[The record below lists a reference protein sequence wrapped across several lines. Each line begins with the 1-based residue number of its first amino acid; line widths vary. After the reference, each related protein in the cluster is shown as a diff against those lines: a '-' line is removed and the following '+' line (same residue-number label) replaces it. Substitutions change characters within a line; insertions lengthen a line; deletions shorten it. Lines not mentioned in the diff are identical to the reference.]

1 MDLLA
6 DRLRSADV
14 FAGLSAERLG
24 WLAGLGTVSRVRAGT
39 VVARQGDPADAFAL
53 ILDGRVRWT
62 RRVGGREV
70 HAVTLGPG
78 EVFAELILI
87 LGAPYP
93 TTGTA
98 LEDTTLVRWGPDAF
112 WEMLGTCHGVLAKV
126 TRIAVE
132 RAEIHETVAQQ
143 QARLTGLGQVAAG
156 LAHELG
162 NPTASLVRAAAT
174 LDEAV
179 TALAGPPAAP
189 VEAAAGGLERADR
202 EEDLR
207 ERLAAAGRPDAD
219 ELAAVLAG
227 AGVEPKDGE
236 DLAQLAARVQLHA
249 LTDEIRAAADRIV
262 ALVEATKAV
271 TAMDQAPALEPVDL
285 RAVLRSAIAMLD
297 PARIDLAAG
306 GPPPPVLGSA
316 GDLGQ
321 LVLELLRNAL
331 QSGTRVTAAVTA
343 DGAGWVQLAV
353 EDDGPGVAAEVAG
366 RIFEPFFSTR
376 GAAGTGLGLHRAR
389 RIAEQHE
396 GQLEHA
402 GGARFVLRLPAVVD
416 AEGGAT
422 PDRDA
427 RGGSG

>member
-6 DRLRSADV
+6 DRLRTADV
-14 FAGLSAERLG
+14 FADLPAERLG
-24 WLAGLGTVSRVRAGT
+24 WLAGLGTVARVRAGT
-39 VVARQGDPADAFAL
+39 VVARQGDPADGFSL

-70 HAVTLGPG
+70 HAVTLGAG

-98 LEDTTLVRWGPDAF
+98 LEDTTLLRFAPEAF
-112 WEMLGTCHGVLAKV
+112 WEILGTCHGVLAKV

-179 TALAGPPAAP
+179 TTLAGPAHGVRADPAMDA
-189 VEAAAGGLERADR
+189 LDRADR

-207 ERLAAAGRPDAD
+207 ERLAAAGRADAD

-227 AGVEPKDGE
+227 TGLEPAEGE
-236 DLAQLAARVQLHA
+236 DPAQLAARVQLHA
-249 LTDEIRAAADRIV
+249 LTDEIRAAAGRI
-262 ALVEATKAV
+262 AGLVEATKAV

-285 RAVLRSAIAMLD
+285 RAVLRSAISISD
-297 PARIDLAAG
+297 PARVELAPG

-331 QSGTRVTAAVTA
+331 QSGTRVAAAVAA
-343 DGAGWVQLAV
+343 DEAGWVHVAV
-353 EDDGPGVAAEVAG
+353 EDDGPGVPADVAD

-376 GAAGTGLGLHRAR
+376 GAAGAGLGLHRAR
-389 RIAEQHE
+389 RIAEQHD

-402 GGARFVLRLPAVVD
+402 GGARFVLRLPAVVGDERGSD
-416 AEGGAT
+416 A
-422 PDRDA
+422 P
-427 RGGSG
+427 